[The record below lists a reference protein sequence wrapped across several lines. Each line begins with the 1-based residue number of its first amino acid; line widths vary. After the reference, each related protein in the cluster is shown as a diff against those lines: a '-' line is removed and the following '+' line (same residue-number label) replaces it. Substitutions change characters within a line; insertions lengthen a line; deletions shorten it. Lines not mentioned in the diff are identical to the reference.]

1 VSAFVAV
8 TESERRVIF
17 EHYELVAPLIAA
29 NFPNAPL
36 VVSYYPR
43 GLSEKPTYSAGDW
56 DGRLPEAVP
65 AVSFETS
72 SGRHVYPGCTESS
85 ILWLVHEYAVGMQSW
100 TPSRHDPKSVGFARL
115 NFRCVGEADE
125 AMLKEALLA
134 VRGELLSQANG
145 TEAVPLLDGVH
156 AATLFIPFSDAP
168 TYEAVR
174 AWLHPF
180 VERAIAEHP
189 ELLVGEKHP
198 HEVFTSAR
206 IQCTFV
212 SNAVCLHSSLPYA
225 LNGTP
230 DLPMVTP
237 IDWNELGTIRNGE
250 VTARNARARLAHGD
264 VFAREVERIG
274 AQTFADAVR

>member
-1 VSAFVAV
+1 MNASVAV
-8 TESERRVIF
+8 TESERRIIL
-17 EHYELVAPLIAA
+17 EHYERVAPFIAA
-29 NFPNAPL
+29 SFPNAPL

-43 GLSEKPTYSAGDW
+43 GLSEKPTYSTGDW
-56 DGRLPEAVP
+56 DGRLPPAVP
-65 AVSFETS
+65 AVMVETS

-100 TPSRHDPKSVGFARL
+100 TPSRDNPKSVGFVRL
-115 NFRCVGEADE
+115 NFRTVAGADDR
-125 AMLKEALLA
+125 LLNEALLA
-134 VRGELLSQANG
+134 VRAELLSHANG
-145 TEAVPLLDGVH
+145 TDAVPLLDGVD
-156 AATLFIPFSDAP
+156 AATLFVPFSDAP

-180 VERAIAEHP
+180 VERAIAKHSA
-189 ELLVGEKHP
+189 LLVGERHP
-198 HEVFTSAR
+198 HEVFTAAR

-237 IDWNELGTIRNGE
+237 VDWNELGTIRNGAI
-250 VTARNARARLAHGD
+250 TARNAAERLAEGD
-264 VFAREVERIG
+264 VFAREVQRIG
-274 AQTFADAVR
+274 DQRFADAVR